1 MADKEP
7 LRNVFIL
14 ANPERVEVQQ
24 ALDEIRAIAEGQSR
38 VVGVECSLD
47 GQVALRAGADRI
59 IVVGGDGTLLGV
71 GRTLGA
77 DQRPL
82 IGVNFGKLGF
92 LAEFTVDELREQ
104 FHPATYDDS
113 LVEHRTILDVQ
124 VERAGR
130 TTFRSLSINDCV
142 IQAGPPYRL
151 ISLSVAIDGK
161 HLTEISG
168 DGLIVC
174 TPSGSTAHNLSAGGP
189 IVQAGVQAI
198 VLTPLCAHSLTHRP
212 MVIERNS
219 IITVTAEAVNS
230 GTTAIIDGQVQHT
243 LEPGDRI
250 NISTHPSAFQVVH
263 NPKHPKWHK
272 LVTKL
277 GWGRYRET

>member
-1 MADKEP
+1 MINRKTS
-7 LRNVFIL
+7 RSVFIL
-14 ANPERVEVQQ
+14 ANPDRAEAQA
-24 ALDEIRAIAEGQSR
+24 ALDEIRALADGPAC
-38 VVGVECSLD
+38 VVGAECSLD
-47 GQVALRAGADRI
+47 AQAAVKAGAERI
-59 IVVGGDGTLLGV
+59 IVLGGDGTLLGV

-92 LAEFTVDELREQ
+92 LAEFAVEELRQQ
-104 FHPATYDDS
+104 FDRAVYDDT
-113 LVEHRTILDVQ
+113 LVENRTILAVRVQ
-124 VERAGR
+124 RGDA
-130 TTFRSLSINDCV
+130 TTFQSLCINDCV

-151 ISLSVAIDGK
+151 ISLSVALDGQ

-189 IVQAGVQAI
+189 IVQAGVHAI

-212 MVIERNS
+212 MVVDRSSTIS
-219 IITVTAEAVNS
+219 VTAGAVNS
-230 GTTAIIDGQVQHT
+230 GTTVIIDGQVLHAI
-243 LEPGDRI
+243 EPGDRVDI
-250 NISTHPSAFQVVH
+250 RTYESSFQIVH
-263 NPKHPKWHK
+263 NPMHPTWHK

-277 GWGRYRET
+277 GWGRHPES